1 METTLERLQQLE
13 EALNKNKD
21 ICSSRGPLNTFPPAL
36 TSQSPL
42 KGIGLIVCNKGSF
55 DFAVNHRE
63 YSAHAGESV
72 FIPEDSLFRVIRS
85 SDDLEIYVLSY
96 RIEPIR
102 DILGNSVVSLH
113 LYSMMTPNPC
123 YVWQTGEE
131 EAIVRYM
138 AMLDNLQQI
147 EEDPFNVFE
156 RKLLLMALTYRLCSL
171 YSHKLMADS
180 NVAGHKTEVFI
191 RLLNLVDRY
200 YMQQRSVEFY
210 ADKLCL
216 TPKYLSALSKSIC
229 GYTVQELVF
238 KAIMR
243 KTISLLCSTNLSVQ
257 EISDMFNFPNA
268 SYFGTFFKKQTGMSP
283 QQYRNMNQQNG

>member
-1 METTLERLQQLE
+1 MDTIQERLQQLE
-13 EALNKNKD
+13 EALNKNQD
-21 ICSSRGPLNTFPPAL
+21 ICSSRGPLRAFPPAL
-36 TSQSPL
+36 TTQKPL

-55 DFAVNHRE
+55 DFAVNHKE
-63 YSAHAGESV
+63 YSARAGESV
-72 FIPEDSLFRVIRS
+72 FIPEDCLFRVIRS
-85 SDDLEIYVLSY
+85 SDDLEIYVLTY
-96 RIEPIR
+96 RVEPIR

-131 EAIVRYM
+131 ESIVRYM
-138 AMLDNLQQI
+138 AMLDNSLQM

-171 YSHKLMADS
+171 YSHKLIADG

-191 RLLNLVDRY
+191 RLLQLIDQN

-216 TPKYLSALSKSIC
+216 TPKYLSSLSKSIC

-243 KTISLLCSTNLSVQ
+243 KAMSLLNSTTMAIQ
-257 EISDMFNFPNA
+257 DISDAFNFPNP
-268 SYFGTFFKKQTGMSP
+268 SYFGTFFRKQMGMSP
-283 QQYRNMNQQNG
+283 QQYRNMDHENG